1 MQILQCNHIGC
12 LKGWYAAWEIG
23 GVKWQTRIYP
33 TEAMAEHYGNEQM
46 MKQKGRSKD
55 GK

>member
-33 TEAMAEHYGNEQM
+33 TQELANLEGIEQM
-46 MKQKGRSKD
+46 KNQNAA
-55 GK
+55 